1 MRLLNFNIIRLLLF
15 LVLGVLIGRYIS
27 FDITLVF
34 SSSLSLVVIVGV
46 SWFLLRKK
54 IVRHPFFAVLVY
66 LTMTCIGYTSYIIN
80 IDRNKPNHYA
90 HILAPNQPS
99 DFILQIT
106 KRLKPDLYNEKYI
119 ASVLSINKQKV
130 IGNLLINMRKDSTSN
145 NLDVDTVIFTS
156 AQVSPI
162 QGPLNPY
169 QFDYSKYLELQNI
182 YHQLYLA
189 DSAIK
194 TLSTEKTSIY
204 GYADALRK
212 TINTELKKAGF
223 KPDTMGIINAMLLGQ
238 RQDIDKTIY
247 NNYINAGTIH
257 ILAVSGL
264 HVGIILIILNTLF
277 KPLLF
282 IRYGYVI
289 EPILIVFLLWLFA
302 IVAGLSPS
310 VTRAVAMFSI
320 ISIAMHL
327 KRPTNIYNTLAIS
340 AFLILLFKPS
350 FLFQVGFQMSY
361 LAVLGI
367 VSIQPIFY
375 KMLRSK
381 YWIFNKMWQ
390 IFTVTLAAQIG
401 VLPISLFY
409 FHQFPGL
416 FFVSNLVV
424 IPFLGLVLGLGLL
437 VIVLSLLNAL
447 PIILVMGYSTI
458 IESLNAFIGWVATF
472 EALLFRDI
480 PFNIFQVVGC
490 YIIVVAILQFY
501 KTKSAKWVM
510 LCLGSIIAL
519 QGNTLISNINSQKE
533 ALVIFNKSRHTV
545 IGLQNG
551 KHLSLFQNLDST
563 ETLNDN
569 LLKNYKVGEGIT
581 DIDLQQIEPVYK
593 FNSELLLV
601 IDSIG
606 VYQNISFKPQYIL
619 LRNSPKINLN
629 RVIDHLQPKII
640 IADASNY
647 TSYINRWRSTCK
659 NRGAN
664 FHYTKE
670 KGAFIVNGSTP

>member
-1 MRLLNFNIIRLLLF
+1 MRLLNFNIIQLLLF

-27 FDITLVF
+27 LDI
-34 SSSLSLVVIVGV
+34 SLVCYCSIILLLTVGV

-54 IVRHPFFAVLVY
+54 IVRHPFFSVIVY
-66 LTMTCIGYTSYIIN
+66 LTMTSVGYTSYVIN
-80 IDRNKPNHYA
+80 IDKNKANYYA
-90 HILAPNQPS
+90 QVAAPNQVS

-119 ASVLSINKQKV
+119 ASVLSFNEKKV
-130 IGNLLINMRKDSTSN
+130 IGNLLINMRKDSTSHH
-145 NLDVDTVIFTS
+145 LDVDTILFTS
-156 AQVSPI
+156 AQPSPI

-182 YHQLYLA
+182 YHQLYLSKT
-189 DSAIK
+189 DIK
-194 TLSTEKTSIY
+194 IFSTEKTSIY

-212 TINTELKKAGF
+212 TINTELEKAGF
-223 KPDTMGIINAMLLGQ
+223 KPDTIGIINAMLLGQ

-264 HVGIILIILNTLF
+264 HVGIILIILNTLL
-277 KPLLF
+277 KPLQF

-289 EPILIVFLLWLFA
+289 RPILIVFLLWLFA
-302 IVAGLSPS
+302 IIAGLSPS

-340 AFLILLFKPS
+340 AFFILLFKPN

-375 KMLRSK
+375 KLLQTK
-381 YWIFNKMWQ
+381 YWIFDKLWQ

-401 VLPISLFY
+401 VLPISLYY

-416 FFVSNLVV
+416 FFVSNLIV
-424 IPFLGLVLGLGLL
+424 IPFLGLVLGFGLL
-437 VIVLSLLNAL
+437 VIVLALLKAL
-447 PIILVMGYSTI
+447 PTVLVMGYSAI

-472 EALLFRDI
+472 EELLFKDI
-480 PFNIFQVVGC
+480 PFNIFQVVVC
-490 YIIVVAILQFY
+490 YLIVVAILQFY
-501 KTKSAKWVM
+501 KTKSSKWVM
-510 LCLGSIIAL
+510 VCLASIIAL
-519 QGNTLISNINSQKE
+519 QGNTFTKKIKSQKE

-545 IGLQNG
+545 IGLQKG
-551 KHLSLFQNLDST
+551 TYLRLFHNLDST
-563 ETLNDN
+563 EILDDN

-581 DIDLQQIEPVYK
+581 EIDLQQLESVYK
-593 FNSELLLV
+593 FKSDLLLV

-606 VYQNISFKPQYIL
+606 VYKKISFKPQYIL

-629 RVIDHLQPKII
+629 RVIKHLRPKII
-640 IADASNY
+640 VADASNY
-647 TSYINRWRSTCK
+647 TSYINRWKSTCEM
-659 NRGAN
+659 RGTY
-664 FHYTKE
+664 FHHTKE
-670 KGAFIVNGSTP
+670 KGAFILNGSTP